1 MRRVDS
7 SLNYRVA
14 SFVRVPRLA
23 RVLFSTIEETVLN
36 VAHEPIDVY
45 HTEQR
50 VNDARRARPV
60 WTSDRLA
67 GRPVRISSVRAEV
80 FTLLEPELLTLLRQ
94 VVNRA

>member
-50 VNDARRARPV
+50 VNDVDFPVDTRTAYKNTVAWGSSTYFGKLRPDLV
-60 WTSDRLA
+60 
-67 GRPVRISSVRAEV
+67 
-80 FTLLEPELLTLLRQ
+80 Q
-94 VVNRA
+94 VLDSRHC